1 MANKSRNQARLHRHQ
16 RVRKKVFG
24 TPDKP
29 RLCVYRSLTG
39 IYAQIIDDE
48 KGFTMVTSSNLDA
61 ELREK
66 TGKMKKVEQATAV
79 GKLLGE
85 RAVNMKI
92 KTVVFD
98 RGGFQYRG
106 RIKALADAAR
116 EAGLQF

>member
-29 RLCVYRSLTG
+29 RLCVFRSLTG

-48 KGFTMVTSSNLDA
+48 KGFTLVSSSNLDP
-61 ELREK
+61 ELK
-66 TGKMKKVEQATAV
+66 KKSDKMKKIDQAAAV

-85 RAVNMKI
+85 RAVTNKI

-106 RIKALADAAR
+106 RIKALAEAAR

>member
-1 MANKSRNQARLHRHQ
+1 MAKKSRNQARLHRHQ

-48 KGFTMVTSSNLDA
+48 KGFTMVSSSNLDP
-61 ELREK
+61 ELRDK
-66 TGKMKKVEQATAV
+66 AGKMKKVEQATAV

-92 KTVVFD
+92 TTVVFD

>member
-29 RLCVYRSLTG
+29 RLCVFRSLTG

-48 KGFTMVTSSNLDA
+48 KGFTLVSSSNLDP
-61 ELREK
+61 ELEEK
-66 TGKMKKVEQATAV
+66 AGKMKKVEQATAV

-85 RAVNMKI
+85 RAVTRKI

-106 RIKALADAAR
+106 RIKALAEAAR